1 MGMTVK
7 LATQGTYSG
16 HTLRSPFISS
26 TNNCCVFYRM
36 YMFIYFIQETLHFLF
51 IWEKKN
57 GLKSKFFCRVIF
69 IKNTRH
75 IGIMKTNM
83 ICTFVSEYWV
93 RIKAQPGEKN
103 WIKNVWLHARNLRSV
118 DFYGKETERMNDR
131 QILYF
136 YRRLLFKQ
144 QFDQY

>member
-1 MGMTVK
+1 MFESINLVSMGMTVK

-83 ICTFVSEYWV
+83 ICTFVGNLFIVYIVNKYIYDKEENLK
-93 RIKAQPGEKN
+93 RNKGFGED
-103 WIKNVWLHARNLRSV
+103 L
-118 DFYGKETERMNDR
+118 
-131 QILYF
+131 
-136 YRRLLFKQ
+136 
-144 QFDQY
+144 